1 MNELKNIDLLDLFFK
16 VRQTVYDYFGFV
28 EDWVVYPIE
37 DYREHYWRIE
47 NDEEVIFGEKDD
59 VINDTGNQYVN
70 TIYTQRFYDKWVYR
84 GEKYT
89 MIFVDTHTDGNKFF
103 GIYDNAK
110 EIREDET

>member
-1 MNELKNIDLLDLFFK
+1 MKKKDIDLLDVFFN
-16 VRQTVYDYFGFV
+16 VRQAVYDYFGFV

-37 DYREHYWRIE
+37 DYRDYYWQIA
-47 NDEEVIFGEKDD
+47 DGEVLYSKKKD
-59 VINDTGNQYVN
+59 VVHRTGGHYVN

-110 EIREDET
+110 QIKESEGEG

>member
-1 MNELKNIDLLDLFFK
+1 MKNKDIDLLDVFFN
-16 VRQTVYDYFGFV
+16 VRQAVYDYVGFV

-37 DYREHYWRIE
+37 DYRKYYWRIE
-47 NDEEVIFGEKDD
+47 DGEVLYGTKKD
-59 VINDTGNQYVN
+59 VVGRTGNHYSS

-84 GEKYT
+84 AEKYT

-110 EIREDET
+110 EIEGGDKE